1 MPKYVTNDGGR
12 SAAGFK
18 GNARDC
24 VLRSICIA
32 LKLDYKTT
40 YKRLTDRW
48 DKTPR
53 NGCNRTVYWP
63 FLERKGWA
71 FHATINCHTDNMEDH
86 IPRGR
91 VILSM
96 PRHYVACIN
105 HVIHDAWDSRTKAGN
120 GRKALKILGYWI
132 KRKK

>member
-1 MPKYVTNDGGR
+1 MPKYVNNDGGR

-40 YKRLTDRW
+40 YKRMTTDSG
-48 DKTPR
+48 KAPR
-53 NGCNRTVYWP
+53 NGCGRGVSWP
-63 FLERKGWA
+63 FLQGKGWV
-71 FHATINCHTDNMEDH
+71 FHSTFNCHTDNMEDH

-91 VILSM
+91 VILTM
-96 PRHYVACIN
+96 PGHYAACIN
-105 HVIHDAWDSRTKAGN
+105 HIIHDNWDSRTKAGN
-120 GRKALKILGYWI
+120 GRTAKKINGYWI